1 MYILCYKKFCHRIKD
16 IGNDYGEVSRCKSTI
31 AIVILYNNWNKAHK
45 DHIVL
50 E

>member
-1 MYILCYKKFCHRIKD
+1 MYILYYKKFCHRIKD
-16 IGNDYGEVSRCKSTI
+16 IENDYGQVSRCKSI
-31 AIVILYNNWNKAHK
+31 IGILYSNWNKAHK